1 MGDPLQDGV
10 SNLKNVVTN
19 LSNIGQVLST
29 ALGNLTAVNGSAVHL
44 GQATMASS
52 IPVAIASNQSAIPIS
67 GTIVASNPSVSTT
80 GTTVPGEATYL
91 GVNLGGNLIGLA
103 FGQATMAA
111 SIPVTIASNQSTI
124 SVSGSIT
131 ASNPSVSTTNQTTPV
146 QATLNGL
153 AVAAGSMQP
162 WSGVNPAGGPNTTT
176 FAGYMD
182 LLSVNGTA
190 ISLGAH
196 ASAASIPVVLAT
208 NQQALTA
215 IVSGTVALAAATVAI
230 GTVSANQLGT
240 WAVNLS
246 QVGGTAI
253 AIGSTT
259 MASSMPVTIATD
271 QASVSVKG
279 TVSIGNSPTVVLGT
293 GASPI
298 GTVSANQI
306 GTWAVNLSQV
316 GGTAFAL
323 GRSIMA
329 TSISVTL
336 ASDEPPGAITG
347 TALMSR
353 GSTTSSTTTARQVL
367 GSTNATNRWYVTGLQ
382 FGNSG
387 TVVTIATMNDSAS
400 SQFVVAGSSSSPV
413 GYVFNPV
420 PLSFGLGSAVTF
432 ALSAVSTSVVCNVQ
446 AFSGP

>member
-1 MGDPLQDGV
+1 MSDPLQDGV

-44 GQATMASS
+44 GQAVMASS
-52 IPVAIASNQSAIPIS
+52 IPVAIASNQSAIPVT
-67 GTIVASNPSVSTT
+67 GTFTNPSVSTT
-80 GTTVPGEATYL
+80 GTTVPGEATYV
-91 GVNLGGNLIGLA
+91 GVNSGGNIVGLA
-103 FGQATMAA
+103 LGQATMAA
-111 SIPVTIASNQSTI
+111 SIPVAIASNQSAIPITGTI
-124 SVSGSIT
+124 SAT
-131 ASNPSVSTTNQTTPV
+131 NPSVSTTNQTTPV
-146 QATLNGL
+146 QATLIGL
-153 AVAAGSMQP
+153 SVAAGSMQP
-162 WSGVNPAGGPNTTT
+162 WSAVNPAGAPNATT
-176 FAGYMD
+176 FAARMD
-182 LLSVNGTA
+182 LLSVNGTTV
-190 ISLGAH
+190 SLGAQ
-196 ASAASIPVVLAT
+196 ASAVSIPVVLAT

-215 IVSGTVALAAATVAI
+215 VVSGTVSVV

-279 TVSIGNSPTVVLGT
+279 TVSIGNNPVLGT

-316 GGTAFAL
+316 GGTVFAL

-336 ASDEPPGAITG
+336 ASDEPPLTG
-347 TALMSR
+347 TTLMSR
-353 GSTTSSTTTARQVL
+353 GSTTSSTTSARQVL
-367 GSTNATNRWYVTGLQ
+367 GSTGVSTTRWYVTSLQ

-387 TVVTIATMNDSAS
+387 TVMTIATMNDSAS
-400 SQFVVAGSSSSPV
+400 SQFVCPGTSSVSHPFPV
-413 GYVFNPV
+413 V
-420 PLSFGLGSAVTF
+420 PLAFGLGSAVTF
-432 ALSAVSTSVVCNVQ
+432 ALSSVSTSVVCNVQ